1 LAIGIGLLGLTA
13 LVLPQAFGFLAV
25 IVGFFAFGAIN
36 YLIWGWWL
44 QPARMCP
51 TCPVPVPRGNRP
63 TVACSTW
70 STDSPALKFSLFFPI
85 KRRVPSQSWCPVPVP
100 VSRSGSGVRVVK

>member
-1 LAIGIGLLGLTA
+1 MSRPAQSNAPTILALLALLAIGAGLLGLTA

-44 QPARMCP
+44 QPITIDDDSHAEIP
-51 TCPVPVPRGNRP
+51 TADR
-63 TVACSTW
+63 
-70 STDSPALKFSLFFPI
+70 D
-85 KRRVPSQSWCPVPVP
+85 
-100 VSRSGSGVRVVK
+100 

>member
-1 LAIGIGLLGLTA
+1 MSGPAQSNVPTVLALLALLAVGIGLLGLTA

-44 QPARMCP
+44 QPLP
-51 TCPVPVPRGNRP
+51 IEEDSQPEIPRSD
-63 TVACSTW
+63 A
-70 STDSPALKFSLFFPI
+70 D
-85 KRRVPSQSWCPVPVP
+85 
-100 VSRSGSGVRVVK
+100 

>member
-1 LAIGIGLLGLTA
+1 MTRPAQSNAPTILALLALLAIGAGLLGLTA

-44 QPARMCP
+44 QPIAIDDE
-51 TCPVPVPRGNRP
+51 
-63 TVACSTW
+63 SH
-70 STDSPALKFSLFFPI
+70 LEIPI
-85 KRRVPSQSWCPVPVP
+85 SDRD
-100 VSRSGSGVRVVK
+100 

>member
-1 LAIGIGLLGLTA
+1 MSRPAQSNAPTILALLALLAVGAGLLGLTA

-44 QPARMCP
+44 QPI
-51 TCPVPVPRGNRP
+51 TIDD
-63 TVACSTW
+63 
-70 STDSPALKFSLFFPI
+70 DSHAEIPI
-85 KRRVPSQSWCPVPVP
+85 SDRD
-100 VSRSGSGVRVVK
+100 

>member
-1 LAIGIGLLGLTA
+1 MSRPAQSNAPTILALLALLAVGAGLLGLTA

-44 QPARMCP
+44 QPIAIDD
-51 TCPVPVPRGNRP
+51 
-63 TVACSTW
+63 
-70 STDSPALKFSLFFPI
+70 DSHAEIPI
-85 KRRVPSQSWCPVPVP
+85 SDRD
-100 VSRSGSGVRVVK
+100 